1 MTGLEDLEAL
11 AEEME
16 MKTKVD
22 FSDVKKVID
31 KITEEHYEKIKD
43 NESFEQLLNK
53 IAEENDKKNA
63 LIEEIVEATGLL
75 HKQIQ
80 NCNEYSRLN
89 STRISAL
96 EIAVAHI
103 EKGNEQYIK
112 WNDNLQSQ
120 IDILAED
127 IQDKQNQ
134 INALVMDIGEI
145 K

>member
-1 MTGLEDLEAL
+1 MTGL
-11 AEEME
+11 
-16 MKTKVD
+16 KVD
-22 FSDVKKVID
+22 FSDFKKVID

-53 IAEENDKKNA
+53 LAEENDKKNA

-75 HKQIQ
+75 HKQVQ

-89 STRISAL
+89 NTRISAL
-96 EIAVAHI
+96 EIAVQHI
-103 EKGNEQYIK
+103 EKGNEK
-112 WNDNLQSQ
+112 WLELIDNLQSQ